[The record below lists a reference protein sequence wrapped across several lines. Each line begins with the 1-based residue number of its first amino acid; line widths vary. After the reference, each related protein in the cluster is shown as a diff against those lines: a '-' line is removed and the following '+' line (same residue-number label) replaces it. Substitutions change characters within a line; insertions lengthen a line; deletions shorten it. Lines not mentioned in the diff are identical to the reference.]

1 MRGHLNSIQVRS
13 TQMLFTAVKH
23 TEKKTARKK
32 CLLTFQKFRDF
43 SRKLAIIKGLLSS
56 HFKGLRHMMC
66 HHRNAV
72 HYTHELQSSVLCFLN
87 INHRTARHSLTT
99 ATNSQHICMYV
110 KLKFLAWNTRPVAPL
125 IVSPPTGHTAP
136 CAAPTRRHRLI
147 SHESLALQMLLF

>member
-1 MRGHLNSIQVRS
+1 
-13 TQMLFTAVKH
+13 
-23 TEKKTARKK
+23 
-32 CLLTFQKFRDF
+32 
-43 SRKLAIIKGLLSS
+43 
-56 HFKGLRHMMC
+56 MMC

-147 SHESLALQMLLF
+147 SHESLALQMLLFWIFFGYLLSLYTVIVRISVVIHTHRVQ